1 MLQQHLLVVNM
12 PTDSENI
19 HFLYLILTHGGAP
32 NINWAAVA
40 TAMDLKSGAVSK
52 RWYRLKQSM
61 DKGETP
67 AASNYPFLWLC
78 VKHDKREHQPN
89 WPDIAHKCG
98 TTPGAASKR
107 YSRMKQAFEH
117 NPPTPANDSPGKS
130 TSTVNKTSRATP
142 KNNKRNLSPDSGN
155 DDEDQVPATPT
166 PKRKRASSSKKMT
179 PATDDEGVE
188 IPPTKNESEDED
200 APEEELPKRKKSN
213 SVTVKPKPKPKHKGD
228 SNGKPKLI
236 KCETP
241 ASDADDNNGLAT
253 HEALDNTLHPDFK
266 SKPKSKLTSNITA
279 AYSPHTRRASWSEES
294 D

>member
-1 MLQQHLLVVNM
+1 
-12 PTDSENI
+12 
-19 HFLYLILTHGGAP
+19 
-32 NINWAAVA
+32 
-40 TAMDLKSGAVSK
+40 
-52 RWYRLKQSM
+52 
-61 DKGETP
+61 
-67 AASNYPFLWLC
+67 
-78 VKHDKREHQPN
+78 
-89 WPDIAHKCG
+89 
-98 TTPGAASKR
+98 
-107 YSRMKQAFEH
+107 MKQAFEH

-213 SVTVKPKPKPKHKGD
+213 SVTVKPKPKPKPKGD